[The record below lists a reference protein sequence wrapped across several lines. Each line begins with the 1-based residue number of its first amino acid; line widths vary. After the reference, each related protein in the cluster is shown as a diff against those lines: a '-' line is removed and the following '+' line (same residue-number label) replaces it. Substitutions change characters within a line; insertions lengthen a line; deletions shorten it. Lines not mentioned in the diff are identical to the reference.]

1 MIPNLIH
8 FLEFLASFVLVV
20 VYLHTRNVYLI
31 AFVFA
36 VMIIG
41 LGVDVGGNPLI
52 TLPKMLLGQIETKH
66 FLKTI
71 VAQLLGMSA
80 AVMVYLLLPRLNV
93 NVRNVGKIRDD

>member
-1 MIPNLIH
+1 MIPNLVHI
-8 FLEFLASFVLVV
+8 LEFLASFVLVV

-52 TLPKMLLGQIETKH
+52 TLPKMLVGQIESQH
-66 FLKTI
+66 FIKTVI
-71 VAQLLGMSA
+71 AQLLGMSA
-80 AVMVYLLLPRLNV
+80 AVMVYFLLPKLNV
-93 NVRNVGKIRDD
+93 NVRNVGKIRED